1 MIGGSRVAA
10 GTAHRDLIRMEW
22 MEKPTP
28 GRVALMLVVLFGAWT
43 LFGLL
48 SSAHFFFGYERA
60 SDFSGFLRMADNVIV
75 FYWGWALLTP
85 LVIFVAH
92 RVAPEGMRRWRDWP
106 IMLAAG
112 VAVMLVHGLIHTTLV
127 TASGLDLHAGGYSLI
142 QYIQRHGGGDLAT
155 YAVLVG
161 GYLLFQANR
170 RARAREL
177 AAAEIAGRLARA
189 DLELLRWNLHPHF
202 LFNALNT
209 VSTLVLKGD
218 AEAANRA
225 IALISRYLR
234 AGLAQRADAL
244 TPLGEDISMVM
255 RYMEIEALRF
265 GDSLKVEVNADDDA
279 MTALMPGSI
288 LQPLVENAVR
298 HGGVREPGAGP
309 IRIDAQIRGSRLV
322 VAVHNTATT
331 LEKRGMTEVRSTNGD
346 ADSARF
352 GLRYVRERLKQFYGD
367 EADFDLST
375 SDTGTVA
382 RIEVPLTHNAEP
394 R

>member
-1 MIGGSRVAA
+1 
-10 GTAHRDLIRMEW
+10 

-28 GRVALMLVVLFGAWT
+28 ARVALMLVILFGAWT
-43 LFGLL
+43 IFGLL
-48 SSAHFFFGYERA
+48 SSAHFFFGYEKA
-60 SDFSGFLRMADNVIV
+60 SDFSDFLRMADNVIV

-85 LVIFVAH
+85 LVILVAH
-92 RVAPEGMRRWRDWP
+92 RVAPEGMRRSRDWLV
-106 IMLAAG
+106 MLAAG
-112 VAVMLVHGLIHTTLV
+112 VAVMLVHGMIHTTLV
-127 TASGLDLHAGGYSLI
+127 TASGIDLHAGGYSLT

-177 AAAEIAGRLARA
+177 AAAELAGRLARA

-209 VSTLVLKGD
+209 VSTLVLKGHGED
-218 AEAANRA
+218 ANRA
-225 IALISRYLR
+225 ISLISRYLR

-244 TPLGEDISMVM
+244 TPLGEDISMVK

-265 GDSLKVEVNADDDA
+265 GDSLRMEVTTDSSDT

-288 LQPLVENAVR
+288 LQPLVENAIA
-298 HGGVREPGAGP
+298 HGGVREPGADP
-309 IRIDAQIRGSRLV
+309 IRIDAAVRGSRLIV
-322 VAVHNTATT
+322 SVHNPAA
-331 LEKRGMTEVRSTNGD
+331 KSKSGAGTEGPATNGD

-352 GLRYVRERLKQFYGD
+352 GLRYVRERLRQFYGD
-367 EADFDLST
+367 DAAFDLST
-375 SDTGTVA
+375 SETGTVA
-382 RIEVPLTHNAEP
+382 RVDVPLSRTTEQG
-394 R
+394 